1 MTVIR
6 LSKAG
11 ESQATANS
19 GQLVAALDI
28 GSTKIGC
35 LIGETV
41 ARKHRAPEGDETP
54 KLRVLGIGH
63 QASRGIRNGT
73 VVDVDQA
80 ERAIRLAVDQAERMA
95 KRAITE
101 VYVNVSGG
109 RPRSTRYAASVKT
122 TTGQVMRADCDA
134 AIAGAVTQIAPG
146 KRRVIHVSPLQ
157 YHLDDARGITTPLGM
172 HGDLLAVDV
181 NAVCAEQAALR
192 NLSLVVERCHLAVA
206 GYAIAPYAAA
216 RSVLAPDEMKLGSTL
231 IDIGGATTG
240 IAVFRDGH
248 LAFAD
253 VAAVGGYH
261 ITSDLARGLSTT
273 IAHAERMKTLYGN
286 AIPSIVDE
294 REMVAVPLL
303 GERGVDTVHHVPRS
317 MLTGIIRPRLE
328 EMFEMI
334 RDRLGA
340 AGTGNGPEG
349 PVVITGGT
357 SQLTGIREMAQQWL
371 NRTVRL
377 GSPHPLEGLPDA
389 ASTPAFAVAAGLL
402 AYALKPDQ
410 HLAAASYADAA
421 TAEGRSY
428 LRRVGRWIAESF

>member
-11 ESQATANS
+11 ESPAAANA
-19 GQLVAALDI
+19 GELVAALDI

-35 LIGETV
+35 LIGEAV
-41 ARKHRAPEGDETP
+41 ARKHRNPDGEELP

-63 QASRGIRNGT
+63 QASRGMRNGA
-73 VVDVDQA
+73 VIDVDQA

-95 KRAITE
+95 KRTITE

-109 RPRSTRYAASVKT
+109 RPRSTRYAANVKT
-122 TTGQVMRADCDA
+122 VSGQVTRADCDA
-134 AIAGAVTQIAPG
+134 AIAGAVAQIAPG
-146 KRRVIHVSPLQ
+146 KRRVLHVSPLQ
-157 YHLDDARGITTPLGM
+157 YHLDEARGITAPQGM
-172 HGDLLAVDV
+172 HGETLAVDV
-181 NAVCAEQAALR
+181 NAVCAEQATLR
-192 NLSLVVERCHLAVA
+192 NLALVVERCHLAVA

-216 RSVLAPDEMKLGSTL
+216 RAVLAPDEMKLGSTL
-231 IDIGGATTG
+231 VDIGGATTG

-248 LAFAD
+248 LVFAD
-253 VAAVGGYH
+253 VAAIGGHH

-273 IAHAERMKTLYGN
+273 IAHAERMKTLYGS
-286 AIPSIVDE
+286 AIPSSVDE

-334 RDRLGA
+334 RDRLEDAGVGKGA
-340 AGTGNGPEG
+340 EG
-349 PVVITGGT
+349 PIVITGGT
-357 SQLTGIREMAQQWL
+357 SQLTGLREMAQLWL

-402 AYALKPDQ
+402 AYALKPDR
-410 HLAAASYADAA
+410 HLAAGSYAGVGGP
-421 TAEGRSY
+421 EGRSY
-428 LRRVGRWIAESF
+428 LRRMGRWIAESF

>member
-6 LSKAG
+6 LSKVG
-11 ESQATANS
+11 ESQAAANS
-19 GQLVAALDI
+19 GELVAALDI

-41 ARKHRAPEGDETP
+41 ARKHRAPDGDDLP
-54 KLRVLGIGH
+54 KLRVLGVGH
-63 QASRGIRNGT
+63 QASRGMRNGA
-73 VVDVDQA
+73 VIDVDQA

-95 KRAITE
+95 KRTITE

-109 RPRSTRYAASVKT
+109 RPRSTRYSASVKT
-122 TTGQVMRADCDA
+122 TGGQVMRADCDA
-134 AIAGAVTQIAPG
+134 VIAGAVAQIASG
-146 KRRVIHVSPLQ
+146 KRRVLHVSPMQ
-157 YHLDDARGITTPLGM
+157 YHLDDARGIAAPQGM
-172 HGDLLAVDV
+172 HGDLLAVDI

-192 NLSLVVERCHLAVA
+192 NLALVVERCHLAVA

-216 RSVLAPDEMKLGSTL
+216 RAVLAPDEMKLGSTL

-240 IAVFRDGH
+240 ISVFRDGH
-248 LAFAD
+248 LIFAD
-253 VAAVGGYH
+253 VAAVGGHH

-273 IAHAERMKTLYGN
+273 LAHAERMKTLYGS

-334 RDRLGA
+334 RDRLGE
-340 AGTGNGPEG
+340 AGLGKGPEG

-357 SQLTGIREMAQQWL
+357 SQLTGLRDMAQQWL
-371 NRTVRL
+371 NRPVRL
-377 GSPHPLEGLPDA
+377 GSPYPLEGLPEA
-389 ASTPAFAVAAGLL
+389 AATPAFAVAAGLL

-410 HLAAASYADAA
+410 HAVTSDYAGAGGV
-421 TAEGRSY
+421 EGRSY